1 MSTIILS
8 SIFGQ
13 AGSIFGPIGRIIG
26 SELGALLGAQLDGAM
41 FGLDAEQKVT
51 HGARLKNLQVQT
63 STYGRTIPI
72 IYGTA
77 RVAGNIIWSQPI
89 KEEAITTKSKI
100 GRGMNVTY
108 NYYATLA
115 IAICKGKVEKLNR
128 IWADTTSL
136 SFDEIDYT
144 FYSGRE
150 DQNPDPFMSSIEGEG
165 NVPAYRGISYIV
177 IKNFPLADYNNRV
190 PIFTFEVRTTLK
202 PVGFS
207 IAENIRNIN
216 IIPGSGEFVY
226 DTKIQKKIAQEKI
239 SSNQY
244 IPYGLAQRVNH
255 NNHTKKSD
263 AMLSLDQLKED
274 LPNVELVSVVVNW
287 FVNDLNIKD
296 CKIYPAVEFQDDS
309 AILPDDWQVGG
320 VTRDNAQLISKDA
333 SGNPRYGGTV
343 SDAALIRY
351 IEELHSRGYKVM
363 LYPMPLLDTKNKE
376 WRGKLS
382 GTPGDISD
390 FFENQYNK
398 FIEHY
403 ASIAKQTKVEGFII
417 GSEFAQLTKIRDEQ
431 GNYPAVIELV
441 KLAKRIKLQL
451 GKEVTVTYA
460 ADWSEYHSYD
470 GWYNMDEL
478 WSSEYIDV
486 IGIDAYFPL
495 TDGPEPP
502 FGYSVEDVMGGW
514 SSGVGYDY
522 FYDYSKSEPEKV
534 KYNDSRYAWKNIEK
548 WWSETHI
555 NPSGSKTKWQPK
567 MKKIWFTEY
576 GFPSMNGCTNE
587 PNVFVDK
594 GSIESKYPRYSNG
607 EVSFL
612 SQKIAIEGTLK
623 KWQSSEMVEKM
634 FLWAWDARPFPY
646 FPNLCDMW
654 TDCHNWQTGHWIQGK
669 LSQLNISNV
678 LSDLLQKA
686 GLKSDQF
693 DTSDVKGLLSGYV
706 INDQQSVRSIIKM
719 LQSCYFFDVV
729 EQDSKLKFVQKG
741 RGVTTEIPIGET
753 VFSNNSKLANIS
765 QLDLNN
771 KVNVVYFNRNFGYPI
786 DVKYAELP
794 KQGAAITVEIP
805 LIMEEG
811 EAQNIAEGL
820 LYSSWQERN
829 IYNFKLPIKYAWL
842 VPSDVITILD
852 SEKKHTVRIIKTKFE
867 SMSIQ
872 VIGVGYDHSI
882 YKLSFPSTRSLMLKE
897 YPPSHISK
905 IIVEMIDLPDIK
917 GNSASFALISEEKN
931 WKGATLFISYNDK
944 DYKPIANTNKQSTY
958 GYVMESTDE
967 GLIVVLRFGVLSSSY
982 NHYLSDGVIPALDHI
997 SPGSQCLGTGM
1008 TEEGFTSTNVST
1020 INVSNLALVGKEIVK
1035 FQSAELIDKNKYKL
1049 SNLIRGQ
1056 EGTKEYQH
1064 TAGEKFTLLDDSV
1077 ISFEVQRGKKF
1088 YLKAVTYGD
1097 SLENTEVKV
1106 INSFSN

>member
-13 AGSIFGPIGRIIG
+13 AGSIFGPIGQIIG

-41 FGLDAEQKVT
+41 FSLDAEQKVT

-77 RVAGNIIWSQPI
+77 RIAGNIIWSQPI

-100 GRGMNVTY
+100 GRGMNVEY

-144 FYSGRE
+144 FYRGTE
-150 DQNPDPFMSSIEGEG
+150 DQNPDPFMSSIEG
-165 NVPAYRGISYIV
+165 VPAYRGISYIV

-190 PIFTFEVRTTLK
+190 PVFTFEVQTILK
-202 PVGFS
+202 PSGFS
-207 IAENIRNIN
+207 VVENIQNIN

-263 AMLSLDQLKED
+263 AVLSLDQLKGD
-274 LPNVELVSVVVNW
+274 LPNVEWVSVVVNW

-309 AILPDDWQVGG
+309 AILPDDWQVGSS
-320 VTRDNAQLISKDA
+320 TRDDAQLISKDDN
-333 SGNPRYGGTV
+333 GNPRYGGTV
-343 SDAALIRY
+343 SDSALIRY

-376 WRGKLS
+376 WRGRLS
-382 GTPGDISD
+382 GAPQDISD
-390 FFENQYNK
+390 FFKNQYNK

-417 GSEFAQLTKIRDEQ
+417 GSEFVELTKIRDEK
-431 GNYPAVIELV
+431 GNYPAVAELV
-441 KLAKRIKLQL
+441 KLAKQIKLDL

-478 WSSEYIDV
+478 WSSQYIDV
-486 IGIDAYFPL
+486 VGIDAYFPL

-502 FGYSVEDVMGGW
+502 FGYSAEDVMGGW

-555 NPSGSKTKWQPK
+555 NPGGSKTKWQPK

-607 EVSFL
+607 ELSFL

-646 FPNLCDMW
+646 FPNLCDVW
-654 TDCHNWQTGHWIQGK
+654 ADCHNWQTGHWIQGK
-669 LSQLNISNV
+669 LLQLNISDV
-678 LSDLLQKA
+678 LLDLLQKT
-686 GLKSDQF
+686 GLKSNQF
-693 DTSDVKGLLSGYV
+693 DTSNVKGLLSGYV
-706 INDQQSVRSIIKM
+706 INDQQPVRSIIKM

-729 EQDSKLKFVQKG
+729 EQGSKLKFVQKG
-741 RGVTTEIPIGET
+741 RGVTTVMPIGET
-753 VFSNNSKLANIS
+753 VFSNNSKLVNIS

-794 KQGAAITVEIP
+794 KQGTAATVEIP

-811 EAQNIAEGL
+811 EAQNIAEVL

-842 VPSDVITILD
+842 APSDVITILD
-852 SEKKHTVRIIKTKFE
+852 GEKKHTVRIIKTKFE

-905 IIVEMIDLPDIK
+905 TTIEMIDLPHVK
-917 GNSASFALISEEKN
+917 GNSASFTLINEEKN

-944 DYKPIANTNKQSTY
+944 DYKPIASTNKQSTY

-967 GLIVVLRFGVLSSSY
+967 GLVIVLRFGKLLGIIDSNS
-982 NHYLSDGVIPALDHI
+982 ALI
-997 SPGSQCLGTGM
+997 
-1008 TEEGFTSTNVST
+1008 
-1020 INVSNLALVGKEIVK
+1020 GKEIVK
-1035 FQSAELIDKNKYKL
+1035 FQSTKLIDKNKYKL

-1056 EGTKEYQH
+1056 EGTKEYEH
-1064 TAGEKFTLLDDSV
+1064 TGGEKFTLLDDSI
-1077 ISFEVQRGKKF
+1077 ISFEVQSGRKF

-1097 SLENTEVKV
+1097 SLDNTEAKV
-1106 INSFSN
+1106 LNN

>member
-1 MSTIILS
+1 M
-8 SIFGQ
+8 
-13 AGSIFGPIGRIIG
+13 
-26 SELGALLGAQLDGAM
+26 
-41 FGLDAEQKVT
+41 
-51 HGARLKNLQVQT
+51 
-63 STYGRTIPI
+63 
-72 IYGTA
+72 
-77 RVAGNIIWSQPI
+77 
-89 KEEAITTKSKI
+89 
-100 GRGMNVTY
+100 
-108 NYYATLA
+108 
-115 IAICKGKVEKLNR
+115 
-128 IWADTTSL
+128 
-136 SFDEIDYT
+136 
-144 FYSGRE
+144 
-150 DQNPDPFMSSIEGEG
+150 
-165 NVPAYRGISYIV
+165 PAYRGISYIV
-177 IKNFPLADYNNRV
+177 IKNFPLADYNNHV
-190 PIFTFEVRTTLK
+190 PVFTFEVQTAVK
-202 PVGFS
+202 SNEFS
-207 IAENIRNIN
+207 VAKNIRNIN

-263 AMLSLDQLKED
+263 AMLSLDQLKGD
-274 LPNVELVSVVVNW
+274 LPNVEWVSVVVNW

-351 IEELHSRGYKVM
+351 IEELRSRGYKVM
-363 LYPMPLLDTKNKE
+363 LYPVPLLDTKNKE

-441 KLAKRIKLQL
+441 KLAKQIKLQL
-451 GKEVTVTYA
+451 GEEVTVTYA

-502 FGYSVEDVMGGW
+502 FGYSAEDVMGGW

-522 FYDYSKSEPEKV
+522 FYDYSKGEPEKV
-534 KYNDSRYAWKNIEK
+534 KYNDSRYAWKNIAK

-555 NPSGSKTKWQPK
+555 NPGGSKTKWQPK

-669 LSQLNISNV
+669 LSQLNISDV

-741 RGVTTEIPIGET
+741 RGVTTVMPIGET

-811 EAQNIAEGL
+811 EAQNIAEVL

-852 SEKKHTVRIIKTKFE
+852 GEKKHTVRIIKTKFE

-905 IIVEMIDLPDIK
+905 TIVEMIDLPDIK
-917 GNSASFALISEEKN
+917 GNSASFTLISEEKN

-967 GLIVVLRFGVLSSSY
+967 GLIVVLRFGKLLGIIDSNS
-982 NHYLSDGVIPALDHI
+982 ALI
-997 SPGSQCLGTGM
+997 
-1008 TEEGFTSTNVST
+1008 
-1020 INVSNLALVGKEIVK
+1020 GKEVIK

-1056 EGTKEYQH
+1056 EGTKE
-1064 TAGEKFTLLDDSV
+1064 TAGEKFVLLDDSI